1 MEVCKIPGCNSK
13 ATYGFKF
20 AEPEYCREHGREKGA
35 KTQFGICCCGESTPR
50 FALPDEKASCCAKC
64 KKEGMVNISNRRCFC
79 KKHLPTYGLPDDKRP
94 EYCSKCKKEGMVN
107 IKDKKCECGSSI
119 PGFGIKGGKATCC
132 FKCKKEGM
140 INLVNTICPC
150 GKTAVFGMKGDKKP
164 SFCMKC
170 KKDGMENIVTKKC
183 KCGKAVPVFGLKGT
197 KKPMH
202 CISCKTEEM
211 VNIAHKMCKCGK
223 AQPTI
228 GHKTDKSPSY
238 CASCKEEGMVNILDK
253 KCPCGKQPAFGK
265 KGDKKPTCCLKCKTA
280 DMVNLKAKMC
290 VCGKCQAS
298 FGFRTDKNPSCCFNC
313 KKDGMV
319 DIVSSMCLGLI
330 DYQGK
335 GDLPCPFEHR
345 AKSKYSHYCTQC
357 FEKNFPD
364 DPRTYLIRT
373 STHESTVRKFLA
385 KEFRDFIHNK
395 ALWTGQKD
403 CTCRRRIDFRWL
415 IGNTLL
421 CVEVDEHQHKYR
433 DQKDELVRYDDLMM
447 IHGGKFVFIRLN
459 PDMYTDCEGK
469 RRNPEMPTRLKS
481 LKQTI
486 TESIADIQ
494 NEQNKELVEIKLLF
508 YDEV

>member
-1 MEVCKIPGCNSK
+1 
-13 ATYGFKF
+13 
-20 AEPEYCREHGREKGA
+20 
-35 KTQFGICCCGESTPR
+35 
-50 FALPDEKASCCAKC
+50 
-64 KKEGMVNISNRRCFC
+64 
-79 KKHLPTYGLPDDKRP
+79 
-94 EYCSKCKKEGMVN
+94 MVN

-150 GKTAVFGMKGDKKP
+150 GKSAVFGMKGDKKP

-170 KKDGMENIVTKKC
+170 KKEGMENIVTKKC

-223 AQPTI
+223 AQPTM
-228 GHKTDKSPSY
+228 GYKTDKSPSY
-238 CASCKEEGMVNILDK
+238 CASCKEEGMLNILDK
-253 KCPCGKQPAFGK
+253 KCPCGKQPVFGK
-265 KGDKKPTCCLKCKTA
+265 KGDKKATCCQKCKTA

-290 VCGKCQAS
+290 ICGKCQAS
-298 FGFRTDKNPSCCFNC
+298 FGFRTDKKPSCCVNC
-313 KKDGMV
+313 KKEGMV

-330 DYQGK
+330 DYQGN
-335 GDLPCPFEHR
+335 GDLPCPFEYR

-459 PDMYTDCEGK
+459 PDMYTDAEGK
-469 RRNPEMPTRLKS
+469 RRNPEMPTRLKA

-486 TESIADIQ
+486 TESIAEIQ

-508 YDEV
+508 YDEA